1 MNDGNSLAPQKN
13 LPETDT
19 TKCPGCGGP
28 VGLKEKRCPHCGRP
42 TAQSH
47 GFLYHAF
54 WVALSLIVAALIG
67 YIFYVGFQM
76 LNRML

>member
-1 MNDGNSLAPQKN
+1 MNNGDSPATQKILA
-13 LPETDT
+13 ETDT

-28 VGLKEKRCPHCGRP
+28 VGVNEKCCPHCGRP
-42 TAQSH
+42 AAKSP
-47 GFLYHAF
+47 GFFYHAF

-67 YIFYVGFQM
+67 YIFYVGFQL

>member
-1 MNDGNSLAPQKN
+1 MNNGDSPAAQQILAQ
-13 LPETDT
+13 TDT

-28 VGLKEKRCPHCGRP
+28 VGVNEKRCSHCGRP
-42 TAQSH
+42 AAKSH
-47 GFLYHAF
+47 GFFYHAF
-54 WVALSLIVAALIG
+54 WVALSLMVAALIG

>member
-1 MNDGNSLAPQKN
+1 MNNGNSPAAQKILA
-13 LPETDT
+13 ETDT

-28 VGLKEKRCPHCGRP
+28 VGVNEKCCPHCGRP
-42 TAQSH
+42 AAKSP
-47 GFLYHAF
+47 GFFYHAF

-67 YIFYVGFQM
+67 YIFYVGFQL

>member
-1 MNDGNSLAPQKN
+1 MNNGDSPATQKILA
-13 LPETDT
+13 ETDT

-28 VGLKEKRCPHCGRP
+28 VGVNEKCCPHCGRP
-42 TAQSH
+42 DAKSH
-47 GFLYHAF
+47 GFVYYVF

>member
-1 MNDGNSLAPQKN
+1 MNDANARAAT
-13 LPETDT
+13 ETTPDAAC
-19 TKCPGCGGP
+19 CPGCGGP
-28 VGLKEKRCPHCGRP
+28 VGLNEKHCPHCGRP
-42 TAQSH
+42 AAKSH
-47 GFLYHAF
+47 EFFYYAF